1 MDNGMSLQDEFLD
14 VFFSHTRS
22 FFLTGGSALNL
33 FYFHHRVSE
42 DLDCFATSPE
52 EYSIIN
58 GIMKDVC
65 EQIGA
70 IYSSK
75 QDFPD
80 FKRYLVSR
88 DKETLVVNCVNE
100 RVPQIFPEKKAF
112 GNVRV
117 DLPEEMVVNKL
128 CALLGRMEYKDLIDL
143 YFLNANGYEPLQ
155 FLEVAKRKDGG
166 MTTSSLAYALSCLRI
181 DEMPNSFSD
190 VVSKENLKT
199 FQNKLIDDLLKES
212 FPID

>member
-1 MDNGMSLQDEFLD
+1 MNLQNEFLD
-14 VFFSHTRS
+14 AFFSQTRS

-52 EYSIIN
+52 EFSLVN
-58 GIMKDVC
+58 GIIRTVC
-65 EQIGA
+65 EKIGA
-70 IYSSK
+70 TYNSK

-88 DKETLVVNCVNE
+88 DNETIVVDCVNE
-100 RVPQIFPEKKAF
+100 RVPQIFPQKNVF

-128 CALLGRMEYKDLIDL
+128 CALLGRIEYKDLIDL
-143 YFLNANGYEPLQ
+143 YTLNANGYESLKY
-155 FLEVAKRKDGG
+155 LEISKRKDGG
-166 MTTSSLAYALSCLRI
+166 MAPSSLAYALSCLNI
-181 DEMPNSFSD
+181 DDMPDSFSE
-190 VVSKENLKT
+190 VVPREKLKE
-199 FQNKLIDDLLKES
+199 FQNKLIDELLKGS
-212 FPID
+212 FLGIQKS